1 MNALCHLPPPSLCS
15 LTAGVR
21 VLVVSEGVPGAG
33 PGHGEVVHV
42 VEHVPGHRA
51 VLESKGV
58 SISIVS
64 IENLMKIFRY
74 LHIFPSSDSLCP
86 RLCVIFWRKINN

>member
-1 MNALCHLPPPSLCS
+1 MNALCVHPPPSLCF
-15 LTAGVR
+15 LTGGVR

-51 VLESKGV
+51 VPEREGR
-58 SISIVS
+58 
-64 IENLMKIFRY
+64 E
-74 LHIFPSSDSLCP
+74 
-86 RLCVIFWRKINN
+86 

>member
-1 MNALCHLPPPSLCS
+1 MNALWHLPPPSLCS

-21 VLVVSEGVPGAG
+21 VLVVSEGVPGAA

-51 VLESKGV
+51 VLESEGRQY
-58 SISIVS
+58 IQ
-64 IENLMKIFRY
+64 
-74 LHIFPSSDSLCP
+74 
-86 RLCVIFWRKINN
+86 